1 MNRGF
6 MNLGFEPY
14 WEVEEINPI
23 VMNGIDV
30 SGTQH
35 DFFSKKSTNYLKDTS
50 NKNIDYDE
58 IFN

>member
-1 MNRGF
+1 M
-6 MNLGFEPY
+6 ES
-14 WEVEEINPI
+14 
-23 VMNGIDV
+23 DV

-50 NKNIDYDE
+50 NKNIDYE

>member
-1 MNRGF
+1 

-23 VMNGIDV
+23 VMNGINV
-30 SGTQH
+30 AGTQH